1 VSRSAA
7 SRSGEGST
15 DEEIRRQPRRSR
27 GFCLNWVTGF
37 IGGSPASVLLRLVVV
52 SFVVG
57 LILAMFGFDPETV
70 YESFERGVRRLI
82 EFGLTDFR
90 HFGRILLTG
99 AMVVLPIWF
108 VLRLLDGRR
117 AR

>member
-1 VSRSAA
+1 MSNGWVS
-7 SRSGEGST
+7 
-15 DEEIRRQPRRSR
+15 
-27 GFCLNWVTGF
+27 GF
-37 IGGSPASVLLRLVVV
+37 IGGSPASVVLRLVVV

-57 LILAMFGFDPETV
+57 ILLAMFGFDPESV
-70 YESFERGVRRLI
+70 WDSLVRVVRRLI

-99 AMVVLPIWF
+99 AMIVVPVWF
-108 VLRLLDGRR
+108 ILRLLDARR

>member
-1 VSRSAA
+1 MSNGYVS
-7 SRSGEGST
+7 
-15 DEEIRRQPRRSR
+15 
-27 GFCLNWVTGF
+27 GF
-37 IGGSPASVLLRLVVV
+37 IGGSPAAVALRLIVV

-57 LILAMFGFDPETV
+57 ILMAMFGFDPESV
-70 YESFERGVRRLI
+70 WDSLVRVVRRLI

-99 AMVVLPIWF
+99 AMIVVPVWLIM
-108 VLRLLDGRR
+108 RLLDARR